1 MMELRLKNGFEHAES
16 ISVFGAATG
25 EWLRDVAAC
34 GSCTWVGDQSV
45 DRLVSINL
53 MPGEVAGH
61 GYSLRGYPQFP
72 EFAGAPDDLAAFN
85 AARPSDGRYY
95 APLMGYADQTARPIL
110 SARDYACAL
119 LMVGADNVRSV
130 PCDGNWHGV
139 PEQAGDQAAAGFARV
154 RDGVWELRTGG
165 GLSAPYLCDDGTLS
179 SQAEDDREFDWACE
193 ALSDRLEAEHGA
205 WLRASYARKQN
216 PLPGL
221 RKRVGGVWRFV
232 RLGAPWVREA
242 EVTGEVEIAGLGWV
256 RWTPPAK

>member
-1 MMELRLKNGFEHAES
+1 MELRLKNGFEHAES
-16 ISVFGAATG
+16 ICVFSAATG
-25 EWLRDVAAC
+25 DLLRRVAAC
-34 GSCTWVGDQSV
+34 GSCTWQGDQSV
-45 DRLVSINL
+45 DRLVAIDL
-53 MPGEVAGH
+53 EPGAVAGH

-193 ALSDRLEAEHGA
+193 ALSERLEAEHGA

-232 RLGAPWVREA
+232 RLGAPWVRES
-242 EVTGEVEIAGLGWV
+242 ELTGEVEVAGLGWV